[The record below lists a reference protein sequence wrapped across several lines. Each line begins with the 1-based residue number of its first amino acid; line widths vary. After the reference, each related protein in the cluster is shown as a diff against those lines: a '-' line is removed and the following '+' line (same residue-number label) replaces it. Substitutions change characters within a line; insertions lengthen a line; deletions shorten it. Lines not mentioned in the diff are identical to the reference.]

1 MSRRGRK
8 DAEGLKRGVRSFLVA
23 AGLASAVL
31 STGAV
36 LSFYEESLPGTLNP
50 LYAQSMVDFRSQE
63 LVFDRI
69 YFHSPIDN
77 RIMSRVVEKGE
88 LAEGGKAYKLT
99 LKAGL
104 KWHDGKPVTSKDVC
118 FTVNA
123 MLDPKTPSPMA
134 AGYRTVLAG
143 CEAQA
148 PTVALVR
155 FTKVFHNPPGAP
167 RVPAAPRGPVPGEH
181 GDLAGPR
188 LLGAPDRLRRL
199 QGQQGPPRRHVRGVP
214 ERAPRRDHRAA
225 LPPGGRRSRRPGG
238 HAPQQRRPGHRG
250 GPAAAPRRRERQR

>member
-1 MSRRGRK
+1 MDRARP
-8 DAEGLKRGVRSFLVA
+8 LLVA
-23 AGLASAVL
+23 AGLSSAVL

-88 LAEGGKAYKLT
+88 LAEGGKGYKLT
-99 LKAGL
+99 LKPGL
-104 KWHDGKPVTSKDVC
+104 KWHDGKAVTSKDVC

-134 AGYRTVLAG
+134 AVGGGPCRWASAPAP
-143 CEAQA
+143 AQTPG
-148 PTVALVR
+148 PTGVALLA
-155 FTKVFHNPPGAP
+155 PP
-167 RVPAAPRGPVPGEH
+167 
-181 GDLAGPR
+181 
-188 LLGAPDRLRRL
+188 
-199 QGQQGPPRRHVRGVP
+199 
-214 ERAPRRDHRAA
+214 
-225 LPPGGRRSRRPGG
+225 
-238 HAPQQRRPGHRG
+238 
-250 GPAAAPRRRERQR
+250 PAAARAAGRPR